1 MHPGKTVIYLLM
13 LAWATQQAVAA
24 EIGPPVRDYPFEQ
37 VADNTW
43 VIHGPLEMP
52 NAGNQG
58 FMNNPGIVLTTAG
71 FVIVDPGSSLQAGE
85 MVLRMLRK
93 VNDSPVVAVFNTHIH
108 GDHWLG
114 NQAVRAAFP
123 DAAIYGHP
131 EMLAEVEAGAG
142 DSWVELMAN
151 LTEGA
156 TLEGATLGTTV
167 VGPDQAIDNGDAIR
181 IGGKTFLIHH
191 HGQAHTRTDLMIE
204 VKEDGVVFLGDNVTA
219 RRIPRMSD
227 GNFRGNIES
236 VDMILKTGAR
246 VWVPGHGPSG
256 DAVMVRAYR
265 GYLEAVYRAAEQAF
279 NDDLDSSEVK
289 PLALEATREYSDW
302 AGYEGEI
309 GRQAAQAYLEVEAAE
324 F

>member
-1 MHPGKTVIYLLM
+1 MRYGTSVWFILTFTW
-13 LAWATQQAVAA
+13 LAQQAVAG

-37 VADNTW
+37 VAENTW

-52 NAGNQG
+52 NVENQG
-58 FMNNPGIVLTTAG
+58 FMNNPGIVLTSAG
-71 FVIVDPGSSLQAGE
+71 VVIVDPGSSLQAGE
-85 MVLRMLRK
+85 MVLRMLGK
-93 VNDSPVVAVFNTHIH
+93 VSDQPVVAVFNTHVH

-156 TLEGATLGTTV
+156 TRGTTV
-167 VGPDQAIDNGDAIR
+167 VGPEQAVDNGDAIR
-181 IGGKTFLIHH
+181 IGNKTFLIHH
-191 HGQAHTRTDLMIE
+191 YGQAHTRTDIMIE
-204 VKEDGVVFLGDNVTA
+204 IKEDGVVFLGDNVTA

-236 VDMILKTGAR
+236 VDNILKTGAR

-256 DAVMVRAYR
+256 EASIVTEYRNYLDAVHK
-265 GYLEAVYRAAEQAF
+265 AAEQAF
-279 NDDLDSSEVK
+279 NEDLDSSDVK

-309 GRQAAQAYLEVEAAE
+309 GRQGAQAYLEVEAAE